1 MRKALVTGGAGFIGS
16 HLVDG
21 LVAQGEFDQIV
32 VYDNLQ
38 SGRLENIGPH
48 VSSGVVRFVE
58 GDVRDAGSLKA
69 AMAGAM
75 VVFHLA
81 GQASVVGA
89 SRDVE
94 YAFTTN
100 VVGTF
105 NVLLAAKQ
113 CGVRR
118 VAFTS
123 SREVYGE
130 PAILPVS
137 EDAPLRAKNSY
148 GATKIAAEMACR
160 ACSQNGLDPSTGSG
174 HRIAVL
180 RMANAYGPRDH
191 GRVIPLFVE
200 NSLRG
205 EPLVIYGGKQ
215 VIDFVW
221 VGDVVAVLIYVAT
234 CDDPPRSPINV
245 GSGVGTGI
253 VALAE
258 RVLDLTGSS
267 STIQIVPPRDIE
279 VVRFVA
285 DTQRLRALMGAGTVR
300 PPLEKL
306 PQVVE
311 EIAAWIGGKAGED

>member
-1 MRKALVTGGAGFIGS
+1 MHKALVTGGAGFIGS

-21 LVAQGEFDQIV
+21 LVTQGEFDQIV

-38 SGRLENIGPH
+38 SGRLENIGAH

-58 GDVRDAGSLKA
+58 GDVRDAGSLKT

-100 VVGTF
+100 VIGTF
-105 NVLLAAKQ
+105 NVLSMVKQ
-113 CGVRR
+113 CSVRR

-130 PAILPVS
+130 PASLPVP
-137 EDAPLRAKNSY
+137 EDAPLQAKNTY

-160 ACSQNGLDPSTGSG
+160 TCSQNGLDV
-174 HRIAVL
+174 AVL
-180 RMANAYGPRDH
+180 RVANAYGSRDH

-200 NSLRG
+200 HALRG
-205 EPLVIYGGKQ
+205 EPLVIYGGQQ

-221 VGDVVAVLIYVAT
+221 VGDVVDVLIYVAT
-234 CDDPPRSPINV
+234 CDDPPRSSINV
-245 GSGVGTGI
+245 GSGAGTGI

-258 RVLDLTGSS
+258 RVLDLTGSP

-285 DTQRLRALMGAGTVR
+285 DTQRLRALMGADTVR

-306 PQVVE
+306 PQILE
-311 EIAAWIGGKAGED
+311 EIAAWIGGKTSED